1 MEDPTTLAINL
12 TYLGTLGMAVLMFL
26 GLGFVIIVTLVVAGI
41 GRLLSII
48 ILALFGIF
56 PKKETTP
63 IVHLPEGGSA
73 PVGAG
78 VLPAATRLEG
88 SAPASPTSRVAA
100 VAAAAVAAPPA
111 PSAPPVVVE
120 NPPAPV
126 RPKRDLIGN
135 ARRRMSGAAASVSG
149 AAASVKDGTWKSKM
163 DTQTNHHPLIVAAAK
178 EPPVLAKGWADAVAE
193 ADQRA
198 AARAKAEQPPAI
210 KVTVREVGES
220 GSPVKPSPGGS
231 SPDAGPASAPT
242 GAAKKPEPAKPV
254 QPPALK
260 PLSNK
265 QGPKTSSKGKSP
277 GQVRKGSLSGASRNS

>member
-26 GLGFVIIVTLVVAGI
+26 GLGFVIIITLVVAGI

-63 IVHLPEGGSA
+63 IVHLSQRTEAGSA
-73 PVGAG
+73 PVGSG
-78 VLPAATRLEG
+78 VLPASDSQLNEP
-88 SAPASPTSRVAA
+88 APPGPTGHVAA

-111 PSAPPVVVE
+111 PSAPPVIVE
-120 NPPAPV
+120 TPPAQV
-126 RPKRDLIGN
+126 QPKRDLLGD
-135 ARRRMSGAAASVSG
+135 ARRRVSG

-198 AARAKAEQPPAI
+198 AARAKAERPPAI

-220 GSPVKPSPGGS
+220 GSPAKPSSGNGS
-231 SPDAGPASAPT
+231 SPDAGTASGPE
-242 GAAKKPEPAKPV
+242 GAARKAEPAKPV
-254 QPPALK
+254 EPAALK

>member
-26 GLGFVIIVTLVVAGI
+26 GLGFVIIITLVVAGI

-63 IVHLPEGGSA
+63 IVHLPQRPEGSSA
-73 PVGAG
+73 PVGSG
-78 VLPAATRLEG
+78 VLPAADLPLNE
-88 SAPASPTSRVAA
+88 PATGHVAA
-100 VAAAAVAAPPA
+100 VAAAAVAAPPV
-111 PSAPPVVVE
+111 PSAPPVGVE
-120 NPPAPV
+120 TPPAPAP
-126 RPKRDLIGN
+126 PKRDLLGE
-135 ARRRMSGAAASVSG
+135 ARRRVAG
-149 AAASVKDGTWKSKM
+149 AAASVKDGTWKSMM
-163 DTQTNHHPLIVAAAK
+163 DTQTNHHPLVVAAGK
-178 EPPVLAKGWADAVAE
+178 EPPVLAKGWAEAVAE

-220 GSPVKPSPGGS
+220 GSPAKPSSGNGP
-231 SPDAGPASAPT
+231 SPDAGTAPGPADP
-242 GAAKKPEPAKPV
+242 AKKAEPAKPV
-254 QPPALK
+254 QPAALK
-260 PLSNK
+260 PLANK
-265 QGPKTSSKGKSP
+265 QGPKNTAKGKSP